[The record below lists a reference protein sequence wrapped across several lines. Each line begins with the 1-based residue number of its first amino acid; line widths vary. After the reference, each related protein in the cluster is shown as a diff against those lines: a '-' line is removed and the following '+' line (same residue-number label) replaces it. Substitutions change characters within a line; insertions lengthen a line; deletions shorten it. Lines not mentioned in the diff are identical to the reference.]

1 MLLDRYDFFQQ
12 AFFVEDLDAAILEW
26 DRLFGA
32 GPFVRSPHHR
42 CVSFDYRGTDQEADV
57 SYAFGYL
64 GDTMIQF
71 IVQHDDSPSIYR
83 DMYEPGHFGF
93 HHSGLLV
100 EDFEAEFARL
110 EALGFTCATRLFA
123 DNVDA
128 AYFDTREVTG
138 GFTEIHGSPQHI
150 LDAFAT
156 WRRAH
161 SERQPGD
168 SPFLVR
174 TR

>member
-1 MLLDRYDFFQQ
+1 MALDRYEFFQQ
-12 AFFVEDLDAAILEW
+12 AFLVDDLRDSINEW

-32 GPFVRSPHHR
+32 GPFVLSEHHR
-42 CVSFDYRGTDQEADV
+42 TDSFDYRGTDQQADV

-71 IVQHDDSPSIYR
+71 IVQHDDTPSIYR
-83 DMYEPGHFGF
+83 DMYGPGRFGF
-93 HHSGLLV
+93 HHSGVLV
-100 EDFEAEFARL
+100 DDFEAEFARL
-110 EALGFTCATRLFA
+110 ESLGFVCATRLHA

-128 AYFDTREVTG
+128 AYFDTRAVTG
-138 GFTEIHGSPQHI
+138 GFTEIHGSPAHI

-161 SERQPGD
+161 AERQPGD
-168 SPFLVR
+168 SPIL
-174 TR
+174 TRRR